1 MSCFTRKLIN
11 RVLLAWALTGLAGCA
26 STPKST
32 APVQITITPAGMVRY
47 LDAQFPAE
55 QLPARLTRAG
65 VDKQQEIRI
74 RMQDDLQTSQIKQ
87 LTESLRQ
94 KGYRRI
100 LFLAVPRATSEVTGA
115 PETRTKLPVPSSPS
129 IAP

>member
-1 MSCFTRKLIN
+1 MPCFTPKPFN
-11 RVLLAWALTGLAGCA
+11 CVLLAWVLAGLAGCA
-26 STPKST
+26 SMPKST
-32 APVQITITPAGMVRY
+32 APVQVTITPAGMVRY

-65 VDKQQEIRI
+65 VDEQQEIRI

-87 LTESLRQ
+87 MTERLRQ
-94 KGYRRI
+94 KGYRKI

-115 PETRTKLPVPSSPS
+115 PETRTELPVPSSPS
-129 IAP
+129 VAP